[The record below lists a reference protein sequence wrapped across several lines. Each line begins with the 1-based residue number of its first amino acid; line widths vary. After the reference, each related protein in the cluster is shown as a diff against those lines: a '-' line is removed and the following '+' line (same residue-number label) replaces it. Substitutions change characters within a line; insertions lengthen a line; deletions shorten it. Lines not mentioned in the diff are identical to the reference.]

1 MESQNSVVNVVLAGV
16 GGQGV
21 LVASDILAMT
31 ALKANLDVKKSE
43 VHGMAQRGGS
53 VVSHVRFGSQV
64 FSPLIAKGTARFLLA
79 FERLE
84 SLRYFEYLAPAAK
97 ILVNNQKI
105 IPTTVFSSEIAY
117 PEDIETRII
126 QRGFHYFE
134 INGTQLA
141 DAAGNQRFL
150 NVILLGALAQFLD
163 FNDELWFGSIK
174 ERLAEKFFNTN
185 RDAFLQGKSVK
196 WSHKND

>member
-1 MESQNSVVNVVLAGV
+1 MESQNSVTNVILAGV

-64 FSPLIAKGTARFLLA
+64 YSPLISKGTAKFLLA

-84 SLRYFEYLAPAAK
+84 SLRYFEFLEPGAN

-105 IPTTVFSSEIAY
+105 IPTTVFSTNIPY
-117 PEDIETRII
+117 PEDIENRIM
-126 QRGFHYFE
+126 QRGFRYFE
-134 INGTQLA
+134 IDGTQIA
-141 DAAGNQRFL
+141 EKAGNPRFL

-163 FNDELWFGSIK
+163 FKDDLWFASIK
-174 ERLAEKFFNTN
+174 ERLAEKYFTAN
-185 RDAFLQGKSVK
+185 RDAFLQGKSIQ
-196 WSHKND
+196 WSQK

>member
-1 MESQNSVVNVVLAGV
+1 MESLNSVVNVVLAGV

-84 SLRYFEYLAPAAK
+84 SLRYFEYLAPDARV
-97 ILVNNQKI
+97 LVNNQKI

-150 NVILLGALAQFLD
+150 NVILLGALAQFLG

-174 ERLAEKFFNTN
+174 ERLAEKFFNAN

>member
-174 ERLAEKFFNTN
+174 ERLAEKFFNAN